1 MNPTPSLLSPFF
13 RKGEREGVSPTFPL
27 DETGGFNVF
36 RSNLSNLISD
46 AHRHMESQASAGK
59 WRAYFTG
66 QGVDVWHHA
75 THLFTF
81 LNDGTVV
88 PINAGYGSTTDRC
101 GVRRITQGAGAS
113 IGYRELYGE

>member
-1 MNPTPSLLSPFF
+1 MA
-13 RKGEREGVSPTFPL
+13 PTFPL
-27 DETGGFNVF
+27 DETGGFTVF

-66 QGVDVWHHA
+66 RGVDVWHHA

>member
-1 MNPTPSLLSPFF
+1 M
-13 RKGEREGVSPTFPL
+13 
-27 DETGGFNVF
+27 F

-66 QGVDVWHHA
+66 WGVDVWHHS

-88 PINAGYGSTTDRC
+88 PVNPGHGSTSDRC
-101 GVRRITQGAGAS
+101 GVRRITECGGRAEG